1 MGPMGWIAGVDFSEA
16 AQPGRALYESRRSPM
31 VGMPVCQGIR
41 NHETRT
47 IPPNKVYQSLETLRR
62 FREETILPS

>member
-41 NHETRT
+41 NHETRDDT
-47 IPPNKVYQSLETLRR
+47 AE
-62 FREETILPS
+62 